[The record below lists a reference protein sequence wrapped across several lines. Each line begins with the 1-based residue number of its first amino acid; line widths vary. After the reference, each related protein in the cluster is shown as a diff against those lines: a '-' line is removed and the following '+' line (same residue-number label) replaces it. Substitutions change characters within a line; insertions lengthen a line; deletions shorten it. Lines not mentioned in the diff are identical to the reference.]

1 LGVDYFT
8 DEDISRIVKLCT
20 PLKGVHYFDGK
31 EGQPGMPGEK
41 VDKPKHK
48 WEGTKLFFEIP
59 EGGWDKGVDLQG
71 KSGGKGQGGGIDAS
85 GVIGK
90 LIRVQLD
97 GVEFP
102 NVLGK
107 LNFSGLNVTYSSFGK
122 FDVTNPYTELTALT
136 DFPDYTGKANKK
148 LSVKGDESGV
158 EWTTDATNDLT
169 AYDLQNIFKVATATS
184 YMEITTKNVDD
195 DPTLIEYWDTSLKGT
210 KLYTKGI
217 TYTTGNVTKVVITD
231 LVSGKILTKDIVYD
245 VNGDFLNKTIT
256 LT

>member
-1 LGVDYFT
+1 LRF
-8 DEDISRIVKLCT
+8 EL
-20 PLKGVHYFDGK
+20 PNGK
-31 EGQPGMPGEK
+31 WG
-41 VDKPKHK
+41 K
-48 WEGTKLFFEIP
+48 W
-59 EGGWDKGVDLQG
+59 VDLG
-71 KSGGKGQGGGIDAS
+71 TGINLGRIFNGLKTIKKDNVTISDTAS
-85 GVIGK
+85 VI
-90 LIRVQLD
+90 
-97 GVEFP
+97 
-102 NVLGK
+102 
-107 LNFSGLNVTYSSFGK
+107 NFENLNVVANDTTRVT
-122 FDVTNPYTELTALT
+122 VTNPYTYPALT
-136 DFPDYTGKANKK
+136 GEANKK

-210 KLYTKGI
+210 KLYTKEI
-217 TYTTGNVTKVVITD
+217 TYTSGNVTKVVITD